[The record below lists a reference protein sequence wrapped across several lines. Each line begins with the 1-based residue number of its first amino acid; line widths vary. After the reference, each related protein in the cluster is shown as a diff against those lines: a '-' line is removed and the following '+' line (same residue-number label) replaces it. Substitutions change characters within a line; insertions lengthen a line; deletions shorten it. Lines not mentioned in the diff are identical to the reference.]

1 MHEADAA
8 RLAELLGDVRRLF
21 KEKVTTWANSPGV
34 PLTTVVMLR
43 EVARDPG
50 VGVSILGRRTGF
62 SKGYVSST
70 VEQME
75 EEGLLHKTAH
85 PKDQRCL
92 QIRLTQSG
100 RELLDRLEGQYGA
113 FWAELLHEVPDDEAA
128 QIIAALE
135 QLRARLTNERED
147 AGD

>member
-21 KEKVTTWANSPGV
+21 KEKVTTWADSPGV
-34 PLTTVVMLR
+34 PLTRVVVLR

-50 VGVSILGRRTGF
+50 VGVSTLGRRTGF

-75 EEGLLHKTAH
+75 EEGLLDKTAH

-92 QIRLTQSG
+92 QIRLTRSG
-100 RELLDRLEGQYGA
+100 ISCSSSAQKAPYCPSRRSSNSLPDRVRRICRQ
-113 FWAELLHEVPDDEAA
+113 
-128 QIIAALE
+128 
-135 QLRARLTNERED
+135 R
-147 AGD
+147 